1 MQVSNRDLIANVLAI
16 RTMAENTL
24 RLLNGIEEQPQAS
37 SDPEICEHPNKKQ
50 AMGGNWFCPDC
61 KTEGK
66 DEADE

>member
-24 RLLNGIEEQPQAS
+24 RLLNGIEEQSQTS
-37 SDPEICEHPNKKQ
+37 SDPEICEHPNKKK
-50 AMGGNWFCPDC
+50 AMGGFWFCPDC